1 VYCHV
6 QVCVLKR
13 EERKQQRVQHLSHQ
27 SWTAASTFNI
37 SLAYLKLRASEKFRL
52 AKEKWDGD
60 PAHERTEEIPPP
72 PPKKSCLDQ
81 ARNALARTTQIRTG
95 QLAVYCVPQ

>member
-1 VYCHV
+1 VKGHSGIPGNEGADILAV
-6 QVCVLKR
+6 KAAEKV
-13 EERKQQRVQHLSHQ
+13 
-27 SWTAASTFNI
+27 SWTAVI